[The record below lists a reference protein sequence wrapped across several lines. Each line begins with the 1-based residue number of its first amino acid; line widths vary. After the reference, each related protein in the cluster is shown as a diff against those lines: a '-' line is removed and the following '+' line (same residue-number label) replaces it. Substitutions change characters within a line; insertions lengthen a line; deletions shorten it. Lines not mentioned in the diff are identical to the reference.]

1 MAQQIPL
8 DPHSCAEP
16 NSYAARDDGTLEVCS
31 DVAYRRLGIVNI
43 VFFGKPR
50 AGDREW
56 VLIDAGVM
64 GTTGLIAAA
73 AEKRFGPKSRP
84 AAIVLTHGH
93 FDHVGALEQLAD
105 RWQTPVYAHRLKRPY
120 LDGSAAYPPPDP
132 FVGGGMMSLLS
143 PLYPRGP
150 VNVSC
155 WLKTLPDDGGVPH
168 MLGWRWLHT
177 PGHTPGHISL
187 WRAADRTI
195 IAGDA
200 FITTR
205 QESAYAVAVQ
215 EPQMHGPPMYYTTN
229 WDNARSS
236 VELLASLEPERVITG
251 HGPAMH
257 GEQVRDAL
265 HRLALDFDR
274 VAMPERGKYVERPA
288 AERKGGEYRQP

>member
-43 VFFGKPR
+43 VFFGRPR

-105 RWQTPVYAHRLKRPY
+105 RWQTPVYAHRLERPY

-132 FVGGGMMSLLS
+132 FV
-143 PLYPRGP
+143 
-150 VNVSC
+150 
-155 WLKTLPDDGGVPH
+155 
-168 MLGWRWLHT
+168 
-177 PGHTPGHISL
+177 
-187 WRAADRTI
+187 
-195 IAGDA
+195 
-200 FITTR
+200 
-205 QESAYAVAVQ
+205 
-215 EPQMHGPPMYYTTN
+215 
-229 WDNARSS
+229 
-236 VELLASLEPERVITG
+236 
-251 HGPAMH
+251 
-257 GEQVRDAL
+257 
-265 HRLALDFDR
+265 
-274 VAMPERGKYVERPA
+274 
-288 AERKGGEYRQP
+288 